1 MKSKFLNN
9 VKGNVFGGIT
19 AAIIALPV
27 ALAFGLSS
35 GMGPMAGLYSAVCVG
50 LFAALF
56 GGTPAQISGPTG
68 PMTVVMA
75 ATLINLNDVDAEAG
89 LAMGFTVVVLA
100 GCFQILFG
108 LAKLGRYITLVPY
121 PVISGFMSGV
131 GVIIIILQLPP
142 LFGYPLLA
150 NPWQTVLNITDML
163 AAPNYTTFY
172 IGLIVL
178 VIAFFWQGRLNQ
190 FFPAYLL
197 ALIVGTVIYL
207 IIFKN
212 NADMIAVIGNIPSGI
227 PKLHWPTFDIP
238 HLRVII
244 TSALLLAVLGAVD
257 SLFTSLV
264 ADNITH
270 EHHHSDRELIG
281 QGLGNM
287 ASGLI
292 GGLPG
297 AGATMRTVAS
307 IQAGGSTS
315 LAGIVH
321 SLILLAVVLGA
332 GHYFSSIPHA
342 VLAGIL
348 IKVGTDI
355 IDWKFIVRLYRLP
368 IFSSILMLIVLLLT
382 VFVDLIS
389 AVFVGVF
396 IANLVTID
404 RLSHIQL
411 DGISLSDGIKN
422 RHDLLSSEA
431 DKLRKKRGQIVL
443 FRLVGAI
450 SFGVARQ
457 IKKQISDFKEHQV
470 LVLDLSRVSLVGVTS
485 IIMIDDI
492 VQAEL
497 NKNNKVYIIMDEEG
511 VDENL
516 EKISILKK
524 LKQEYFVKSLDE
536 VLRKC

>member
-1 MKSKFLNN
+1 
-9 VKGNVFGGIT
+9 
-19 AAIIALPV
+19 
-27 ALAFGLSS
+27 
-35 GMGPMAGLYSAVCVG
+35 MGPMAGLYSAVCVG

-150 NPWQTVLNITDML
+150 NPWQTVLSIADML
-163 AAPNYTTFY
+163 AAPNYTAFY
-172 IGLIVL
+172 VGLIVL

-197 ALIVGTVIYL
+197 ALIVGTL
-207 IIFKN
+207 ICLIFFKN

-297 AGATMRTVAS
+297 AGATMRTVAN

-315 LAGIVH
+315 LAGVVH

-422 RHDLLSSEA
+422 RHALLSSEA

-485 IIMIDDI
+485 IIMVDDI
-492 VQAEL
+492 VHAEL
-497 NKNNKVYIIMDEEG
+497 SKNNKVYIIMNEEG
-511 VDENL
+511 LDENL

-524 LKQEYFVKSLDE
+524 LKQEYLVKSLDE

>member
-1 MKSKFLNN
+1 M
-9 VKGNVFGGIT
+9 FGGIT

-150 NPWQTVLNITDML
+150 NPWQTVLNIADML

-172 IGLIVL
+172 IGLIAL

-197 ALIVGTVIYL
+197 ALIIGTVIYL
-207 IIFKN
+207 VFFKN

-315 LAGIVH
+315 LAGVVH

-368 IFSSILMLIVLLLT
+368 VFSSILMLIVLLLT

-422 RHDLLSSEA
+422 RHALLSSEA

-485 IIMIDDI
+485 IIMVDDI
-492 VQAEL
+492 VRAEL
-497 NKNNKVYIIMDEEG
+497 SKNNKVYIIMNEEG
-511 VDENL
+511 LDENL

-536 VLRKC
+536 LLRKC

>member
-56 GGTPAQISGPTG
+56 DGTPAQISGPTG

-150 NPWQTVLNITDML
+150 NLWQTVLNITDML

-212 NADMIAVIGNIPSGI
+212 NADMISVIGNIPSGI

-264 ADNITH
+264 ANNITH

-457 IKKQISDFKEHQV
+457 IKKQISDFKEHQM

>member
-1 MKSKFLNN
+1 M
-9 VKGNVFGGIT
+9 
-19 AAIIALPV
+19 ALPV

-56 GGTPAQISGPTG
+56 DGTPAQISGPTG

-150 NPWQTVLNITDML
+150 NLWQTVLNITDML

-212 NADMIAVIGNIPSGI
+212 NADMISVIGNIPSGI

-264 ADNITH
+264 ANNITH

-457 IKKQISDFKEHQV
+457 IKKQISDFKEHQM